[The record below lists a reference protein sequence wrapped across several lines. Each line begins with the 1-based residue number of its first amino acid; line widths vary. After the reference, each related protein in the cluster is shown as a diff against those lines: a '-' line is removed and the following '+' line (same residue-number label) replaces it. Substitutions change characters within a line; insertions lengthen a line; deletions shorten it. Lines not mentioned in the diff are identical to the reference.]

1 MTRGPYEGHE
11 GIMKNYSTSLVLID
25 GKKLLTHYFFF
36 RFDVSFNFVSHV
48 FEF

>member
-25 GKKLLTHYFFF
+25 GKKLLTFFF
-36 RFDVSFNFVSHV
+36 VMCHSYFNFVSHV